1 MSIPLLAVSLL
12 IASGDRPMT
21 TDERPREDF
30 NSLDTEQRNERTMQ
44 LDKLSTI
51 DLVKTLHAE
60 NHLIAS
66 AIDPV
71 LTELSKLVDVT
82 AERLKNG
89 GRLFYVGAGTSGR
102 LGVLDASECPP
113 TFSVSPDMVQGIIAG
128 GEKALTRSVEGA
140 EDYSEQGKHDLSKMN
155 VTEKDVVVGIAA
167 SGRTP
172 YVIGALKF
180 ARAQG
185 AVTGAVVNVSH
196 SALAEFADYT
206 IAAVTG
212 AEPITGSTRM
222 KAGTAQ
228 KLVLNLLTSS
238 AMIKMGKVYGNL
250 MVDVRASNVKLHNRA
265 IRIVGQATGSS
276 HADCEAALTAAD
288 WQCKTAILMLLLN
301 IPADAAI
308 RKLADVDGHLRVA
321 IGESAGTA

>member
-1 MSIPLLAVSLL
+1 
-12 IASGDRPMT
+12 MT
-21 TDERPREDF
+21 IDEQSKEDF
-30 NSLDTEQRNERTMQ
+30 TRLDTEQRNERTMQ
-44 LDKLSTI
+44 LDRLSTI

-71 LTELSKLVDVT
+71 LTELAKLIDIT

-140 EDYSEQGKHDLSKMN
+140 EDHREQGERDLSEMN
-155 VTEKDVVVGIAA
+155 VTKKDVVVGIAA

-185 AVTGAVVNVSH
+185 AVTGVVVNVSQ
-196 SALAEFADYT
+196 SALSEYADYT

-238 AMIKMGKVYGNL
+238 AMIKMGKVYENL

-265 IRIVGQATGSS
+265 IRIVGQATGAS

-301 IPADAAI
+301 IPADVAI
-308 RKLADVDGHLRVA
+308 KRLAEVGGHLRVA
-321 IGESAGTA
+321 IGDSAAPAK